1 MAGGVRGGADAWS
14 VAAVPPRT
22 HFARSGERHMRESD
36 PMTPATTRRPAGV
49 TLAVVLLALGTLTAV
64 AAATADPQAQARTL
78 MTALWLACVWFA
90 VRAGRGRRTARTTA
104 ACLTVLIL
112 LLAAPFALVDPLY
125 GGLTLLMAAV
135 LAVPGLF
142 LLYAPAAEAY
152 VRARQGDEG
161 SEA

>member
-1 MAGGVRGGADAWS
+1 
-14 VAAVPPRT
+14 
-22 HFARSGERHMRESD
+22 
-36 PMTPATTRRPAGV
+36 MTPATTRRPAGV

-64 AAATADPQAQARTL
+64 AAATADPQAQAQARTL

-152 VRARQGDEG
+152 VRARQGEEG
-161 SEA
+161 GEA

>member
-1 MAGGVRGGADAWS
+1 
-14 VAAVPPRT
+14 
-22 HFARSGERHMRESD
+22 
-36 PMTPATTRRPAGV
+36 MTPATTRRPAGV
-49 TLAVVLLALGTLTAV
+49 TLAVVLLALGTMTAV
-64 AAATADPQAQARTL
+64 GAATADPQAPPMMA
-78 MTALWLACVWFA
+78 ALWLACLWFA